1 MRATHYSTCIHTYIT
16 RALGKVR
23 FLVFSP
29 ENCLNCLLH
38 RSNGH
43 KDRNRVL
50 QTLVLICGYAL
61 SVVLLTLTV
70 VYIATHHDYNGT
82 FQGGYSARF
91 TASRRLRKEAR
102 ALYPSKTA

>member
-1 MRATHYSTCIHTYIT
+1 MRATCYSACVHTYIT

-23 FLVFSP
+23 FPVFSP

-43 KDRNRVL
+43 KNRNRVL

-70 VYIATHHDYNGT
+70 VLPTHHDYNGT
-82 FQGGYSARF
+82 VQRGYSARF

-102 ALYPSKTA
+102 RALYPSKTV